1 MLPPR
6 HAGQLDLFAQGA
18 PDEDV
23 VDDADLGLEGDEP
36 EGVDYGAQPFEQR
49 LVNARDVAPPVTL
62 APASVFAMAAAMLKQ
77 GGRFGH
83 AGGFETSDPPPRRHR
98 VTVERD
104 GGVTRCVG
112 AQYPSNRWDA
122 ERWEQERIRRAKQRP
137 PKPTRKAKT
146 RSRKLLEII
155 GEPNDEE

>member
-1 MLPPR
+1 VLPSR
-6 HAGQLDLFAQGA
+6 HAQLDLFAQA
-18 PDEDV
+18 VSADDQ
-23 VDDADLGLEGDEP
+23 VDDPELEAFEEDAGDE
-36 EGVDYGAQPFEQR
+36 VDYGAQPFEQR
-49 LVNARDVAPPVTL
+49 VVNARDVAPPVTL
-62 APASVFAMAAAMLKQ
+62 APASVFEMAAAMLKR

-83 AGGFETSDPPPRRHR
+83 ADGFRDEPPPRRQR

-112 AQYPSNRWDA
+112 AQYPANRWDA
-122 ERWEQERIRRAKQRP
+122 ERHEQERIRRAKQRP

-155 GEPNDEE
+155 GEPDDLE